1 MQLIQIVRD
10 AWECLIKHPP
20 EDTNKGLEWLRS
32 QEREAHDATEQIR
45 ERRIRE
51 TERAFLREDDFLDS
65 DLFSTQKRKGK
76 RL

>member
-1 MQLIQIVRD
+1 MMRLVEVIRG
-10 AWECLIKHPP
+10 AWNCLVKDSPDDP
-20 EDTNKGLEWLRS
+20 LEWLQS
-32 QEREAHDATEQIR
+32 QEQKSQKSTEQIR